1 MRSVLIVSRLL
12 HLEGSKSSK
21 MCPYERKAMAKSVP
35 RIPATEETPM
45 ATALL
50 EVGVEP
56 AADEDLV
63 PEPEEPELPEEP
75 VEVALDAPVG
85 EGRLV

>member
-1 MRSVLIVSRLL
+1 
-12 HLEGSKSSK
+12 
-21 MCPYERKAMAKSVP
+21 MAKSVP

-50 EVGVEP
+50 EVAVEP

-63 PEPEEPELPEEP
+63 LEPELPEVA
-75 VEVALDAPVG
+75 VEVEADAPVG